1 MKNDVQITSPTPPPS
16 QTTQN
21 QRTDNQSNPKLQ
33 QQTTPSSQH
42 IKQTSQPHTHIKK
55 DEPTKQRLE
64 ADNEKLNEKLLS
76 YFREQFT
83 ERKTDITNR

>member
-1 MKNDVQITSPTPPPS
+1 MKQDAQITSSPA
-16 QTTQN
+16 QATQN
-21 QRTDNQSNPKLQ
+21 QRPDNHSAQKVQ
-33 QQTTPSSQH
+33 QQSTPSQHAKQVSQ
-42 IKQTSQPHTHIKK
+42 QSAHIKK
-55 DEPTKQRLE
+55 DEPGKQRLE